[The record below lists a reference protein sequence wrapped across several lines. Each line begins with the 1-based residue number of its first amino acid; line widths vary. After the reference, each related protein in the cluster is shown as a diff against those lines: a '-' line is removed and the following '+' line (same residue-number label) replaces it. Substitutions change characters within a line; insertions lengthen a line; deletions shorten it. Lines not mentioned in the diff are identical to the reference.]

1 MLPLVIDLPG
11 TLKSKFGRRPIVG
24 SHGMANA
31 EMFSDA
37 ALIKLLDN
45 FPRENLYAFT
55 MGTDPERVEE
65 NRLVRHDGIG
75 GAELLQAVRN
85 GRLWLNITR
94 VDRASRAYRALIDR
108 LYAALGETLPDF
120 APDASHGTLLISSP
134 TAQVYYHADGPA
146 SILWH
151 LRGQKRVWVY
161 PALDPHYMRPE
172 LLEDI
177 FAGVR
182 HEYLPYKVSYDEG
195 ALIFHLSPGDWIH
208 WPQNAPHR
216 VVNCD
221 SLNVSL
227 STEHYT
233 PASRRR
239 YQLYLANRFFR
250 TQLGRDRLSLR
261 EDGPGAL
268 AKTLIQRGARRLGLH
283 PLEFQT
289 HRQASQRIAG
299 DAPSGLIDLPK
310 APAQVQAHDA

>member
-1 MLPLVIDLPG
+1 MLSPIVNLPG
-11 TLKSKFGRRPIVG
+11 TLKSQFGERPVVG
-24 SHGMANA
+24 SHGLTNA
-31 EMFSDA
+31 EMFTDE
-37 ALIKLLDN
+37 ALIALLDE
-45 FPRENLYAFT
+45 FPREYLYAFT

-65 NRLVRHDGIG
+65 NRLVRHDGIS

-94 VDRASRAYRALIDR
+94 VDRASRAYRDLIDQ

-120 APDASHGTLLISSP
+120 APDVSHGTLLISSP
-134 TAQVYYHADGPA
+134 TAQVYYHADGPS

-182 HEYLPYKVSYDEG
+182 HEYLPYELSYDEG
-195 ALIFHLSPGDWIH
+195 ALVFHLTPGDWIH

-227 STEHYT
+227 STEHFT

-239 YQLYLANRFFR
+239 YQVHLANRFFR
-250 TQLGRDRLSLR
+250 TQLGRENLSVR
-261 EDGPGAL
+261 EDGARAL
-268 AKTLIQRGARRLGLH
+268 AKTLIQRVARRLGLH

-289 HRQASQRIAG
+289 HRPASQRIAG
-299 DAPSGLIDLPK
+299 DTTSGVADLSDS
-310 APAQVQAHDA
+310 PAQVDSRHA